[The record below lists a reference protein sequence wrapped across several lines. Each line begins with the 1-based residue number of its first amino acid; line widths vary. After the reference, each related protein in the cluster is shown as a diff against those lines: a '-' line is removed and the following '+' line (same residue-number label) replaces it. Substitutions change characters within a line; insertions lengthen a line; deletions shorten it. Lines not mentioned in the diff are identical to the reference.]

1 MNIRTMKI
9 MKKHTIV
16 TLALLLT
23 SVVAFAQQEVGN
35 PKVYTVPAVFY
46 PTDEV
51 TFYFDMADAGL
62 TEGTDLYW
70 WVWQPLEPDAGN
82 WENSSDFAKLEY
94 LGDNMYK
101 KTFVPVDYFF
111 QNQDRFATK
120 DELLAFMEGEWGEAG
135 YWSRLKTK
143 DGSVQSGVFCVEH
156 NRTDIAD
163 FAASGAAVQVFA
175 GQKGEYTSK
184 WVMNKPL
191 SILFNGDLQTIG
203 GKTLNELAAQ
213 GGFKFFGTHAGL
225 HGFYTNAADEVI
237 EYDFVDPPSPNLNQ
251 QFNVWRPG
259 CIEKTSLKNIGN
271 GVWRWNVMTPQEY
284 FCYNPVNPDEDPRG
298 YILTDMGMD
307 QNGTWAVNPDFVGSF
322 VAESIKF
329 GLILNEWENSQ
340 FDFEFK
346 AGTAEPY
353 PDPAFSFFPSKVCA
367 KDIITFIRQ
376 YNGRT
381 DGELTWT
388 ITCGDREFSGVMGG
402 NRDKR
407 QGSANLLE
415 GIGSTAEKSMH
426 LVVKNAKGATVV
438 DTDIPL
444 TEDDE

>member
-1 MNIRTMKI
+1 

-23 SVVAFAQQEVGN
+23 SVVAFAQEEVGN

-82 WENSSDFAKLEY
+82 WDNSSDFAKLEY
-94 LGDNMYK
+94 MGDNMYK

-120 DELLAFMEGEWGEAG
+120 DELLAFMESDWGEAG

-143 DGSVQSGVFCVEH
+143 DGSLQSGVFCVEH
-156 NRTDIAD
+156 NRTEIAD
-163 FAASGAAVQVFA
+163 FAASGAAVQLFA
-175 GQKGEYTSK
+175 GQKGEYTEK

-191 SILFNGDLQTIG
+191 SILFNGDVQTVG
-203 GKTLNELAAQ
+203 GKTLNEWAAQ
-213 GGFKFFGTHAGL
+213 GGFKYFGTHAGL
-225 HGFYTNAADEVI
+225 HGFYTTPDDEVI
-237 EYDFVDPPSPNLNQ
+237 EYDFNDNPPNLNQ

-271 GVWRWNVMTPQEY
+271 GVWRWNLMLPQEY
-284 FCYNPVNPDEDPRG
+284 FCYNPVNLDEDPRG
-298 YILTDMGMD
+298 YVLTDMGMD
-307 QNGTWAVNPDFVGSF
+307 QNGTWAVNPDFTGSF

-329 GLILNEWENSQ
+329 GIVVNDWENAQ

-353 PDPAFSFFPSKVCA
+353 PDPSFSFFPSKVCS

-388 ITCGDREFSGVMGG
+388 VTCGDSEFGGVMDG

-415 GIGSTAEKSMH
+415 GLGSTAEKSMH
-426 LVVKNAKGATVV
+426 LVVKNVKGATVV
-438 DTDIPL
+438 ETDIPL
-444 TEDDE
+444 TSVDE